1 MVVAIEILF
10 PPLSIHISFV
20 LLPHL
25 IIHSVRVYGMRYEKP
40 FRVSFSF
47 LPKGGGGGG
56 GTMWNIGGGG
66 GKVRNIG
73 GVKSHLGFLS
83 AFFPRG
89 GGGGGGGGVNK
100 TMWNIGGGGG
110 K

>member
-10 PPLSIHISFV
+10 PPLCIHISFV

-25 IIHSVRVYGMRYEKP
+25 IIHSLRVYGMRYEKP

-56 GTMWNIGGGG
+56 
-66 GKVRNIG
+66 
-73 GVKSHLGFLS
+73 
-83 AFFPRG
+83 
-89 GGGGGGGGVNK
+89 VNK
-100 TMWNIGGGGG
+100 TMWNIGGGGQSKEYWG
-110 K
+110 GGIQCKFPSRKILNLNSCNLVESGTVHLT

>member
-10 PPLSIHISFV
+10 LPLSIHISFV

-40 FRVSFSF
+40 FWVSFSF

-56 GTMWNIGGGG
+56 GGG
-66 GKVRNIG
+66 
-73 GVKSHLGFLS
+73 
-83 AFFPRG
+83 
-89 GGGGGGGGVNK
+89 NK

-110 K
+110 QSKEYWGGGGHMDSVNSLPEKFLNLNPCNLVESGTVHLT